1 MYGCSRQVGLTHIS
15 RPGTLVFLN
24 VYDCRPG
31 VYLYVAGIYG
41 CWCIERYVWV
51 FNGYIYICGYTC
63 VYCTKEACLLCISW
77 GGGWLS
83 RKSQGSSSFHRLDMT
98 LAVAEALNPNN
109 PPPPKKKKQPQN
121 ELYSKFIFYCNTI
134 VSPYMINLLAPSQC
148 PPPKR
153 GPMVCK
159 L

>member
-51 FNGYIYICGYTC
+51 FNGYIYMW
-63 VYCTKEACLLCISW
+63 VHMCLLHKGGMSAVYFM
-77 GGGWLS
+77 GGG
-83 RKSQGSSSFHRLDMT
+83 GGCPGNHRVHHHFT
-98 LAVAEALNPNN
+98 AL
-109 PPPPKKKKQPQN
+109 
-121 ELYSKFIFYCNTI
+121 I
-134 VSPYMINLLAPSQC
+134 
-148 PPPKR
+148 
-153 GPMVCK
+153 
-159 L
+159 